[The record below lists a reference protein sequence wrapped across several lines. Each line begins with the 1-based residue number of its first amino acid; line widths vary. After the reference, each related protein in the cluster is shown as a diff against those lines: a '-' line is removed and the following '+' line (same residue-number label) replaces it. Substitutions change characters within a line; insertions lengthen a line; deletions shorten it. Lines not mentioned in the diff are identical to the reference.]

1 MTVST
6 LKVNK
11 NILPGEWFNESEE
24 ASDREWRE
32 VALLALRVT
41 GRSRTGGCRFTQ
53 NKRLFAVIRTLAW
66 CPAGLYVETT

>member
-41 GRSRTGGCRFTQ
+41 GRSRTGGCRSTQ
-53 NKRLFAVIRTLAW
+53 KKRLFAVIRTLAR